1 MADFEF
7 NQAKGRIAELARR
20 VEDGDPTN
28 ARLLAVA
35 IVTTETDGTL
45 QDLDTLAA
53 VLGNANTA
61 EATNTGYDRITL
73 TSTEITVTVDD
84 SGDVQNVSIGDLD
97 FGAITAGDDWTD
109 ILICYIPDGVTPG
122 ADSTVIPLT
131 QHDFAVTTDG
141 SNVTATEPADG
152 FFGAT

>member
-1 MADFEF
+1 MADQQF
-7 NQAKGRIAELARR
+7 NISKGRVAELARR

-28 ARLLAVA
+28 ARFLAVA
-35 IVTTETDGTL
+35 INTTETDGTL
-45 QDLDTLAA
+45 QDLDDLAA

-61 EATNTGYDRITL
+61 EVTNTGYARLTL

-84 SGDVQNVSIGDLD
+84 SGNVQNVSIGDLD
-97 FGAITAGDDWTD
+97 FGAITAGDAWTD
-109 ILICYIPDGVTPG
+109 LLICYIPDGVTPG

-131 QHDFAVTTDG
+131 QHDFAITPDG
-141 SNVTATEPADG
+141 TNVTATEPASG